1 MEKAMLSNG
10 DSPFWKIDETFPGAE
25 PGLGVVPAL
34 EPKETGAVFIQI
46 ILYLY
51 LKKIF
56 AFWDQIYN
64 ADCTLCI

>member
-34 EPKETGAVFIQI
+34 ETKETGEAAVYIQI

-51 LKKIF
+51 NKK
-56 AFWDQIYN
+56 Y
-64 ADCTLCI
+64 